1 MSVYNIERF
10 VSKQEEY
17 YETAYEEL
25 KNGKKESHWMWYIFP
40 QLKGLGSSSTANTYA
55 IRDIKEAIEYLDN
68 DYLYNNLINMC
79 KLLLEVHE
87 KDPVKIF
94 GYVDSLKLKSSSKE
108 CASFIA
114 TGGLKL
120 VCGYGHSF
128 LDKSFISLFLC
139 FNSSNAHL
147 SHVETYAL
155 S

>member
-94 GYVDSLKLKSSSKE
+94 GYVDSLKLKSSLTLFSLVIEREYITKLDCGVVKKALDRFYHGKICDYTKE
-108 CASFIA
+108 N
-114 TGGLKL
+114 L
-120 VCGYGHSF
+120 YG
-128 LDKSFISLFLC
+128 K
-139 FNSSNAHL
+139 
-147 SHVETYAL
+147 E
-155 S
+155 

>member
-25 KNGKKESHWMWYIFP
+25 KNEKKESHWMWYIFP

-94 GYVDSLKLKSSSKE
+94 GYVDSLKLKSSLTLFSLVIEREYITKLDCGVVKKTLDRFYHGKICDYTKE
-108 CASFIA
+108 N
-114 TGGLKL
+114 L
-120 VCGYGHSF
+120 YG
-128 LDKSFISLFLC
+128 K
-139 FNSSNAHL
+139 
-147 SHVETYAL
+147 E
-155 S
+155 

>member
-94 GYVDSLKLKSSSKE
+94 GYVDSLKLKSSLTLFSLVIEREYITKLDCGVVKKVLDRFYHGKICDYTKE
-108 CASFIA
+108 N
-114 TGGLKL
+114 L
-120 VCGYGHSF
+120 YG
-128 LDKSFISLFLC
+128 K
-139 FNSSNAHL
+139 
-147 SHVETYAL
+147 E
-155 S
+155 